1 MNNIIAIKLKS
12 IFAVLVF
19 IILLMLGFAE
29 AANAQSVQNATG
41 YINSKSGV
49 KDRAGTAEF
58 YKKCS

>member
-49 KDRAGTAEF
+49 NVRAYF
-58 YKKCS
+58 LKK